1 MEKTLH
7 NNQHIEG
14 THQSKKGDFTAIN
27 AIPHLN
33 PKHKKTITDAEQPK
47 KVPNGNHPPKIYPT
61 TNQRLSNY
69 RQLFG
74 MTANT
79 VKTPKKAVMA
89 VSAVDKK
96 QPTLPNKRHPKDET
110 STFDKR
116 RLRE

>member
-27 AIPHLN
+27 AIPQIN

-61 TNQRLSNY
+61 TNQRLSNS

-74 MTANT
+74 MTATT
-79 VKTPKKAVMA
+79 VKTPKKSGHGRTCRQQKTAYPP
-89 VSAVDKK
+89 K
-96 QPTLPNKRHPKDET
+96 QTPPQR
-110 STFDKR
+110 
-116 RLRE
+116 